1 MNDDTFYD
9 LDSLFEGDEYNHR
22 KVSNDQIPCM
32 NNQNEEEKSTEND
45 DKTMTIQEK
54 DVEVARCE
62 IDLQNLKGGEIMVRK
77 RKTEDFCSGS
87 TNEAL
92 VETKIN
98 LRRSQR
104 INSNPSQE
112 PIRKKKR
119 YKREKIE
126 SSSGQKDKLNL

>member
-1 MNDDTFYD
+1 MNNDIFYD
-9 LDSLFEGDEYNHR
+9 LDPLFEGDEYNHR

-32 NNQNEEEKSTEND
+32 NNPNEEEKSTEND

-62 IDLQNLKGGEIMVRK
+62 IDLQNLKGDEMMVRK
-77 RKTEDFCSGS
+77 RKTEDFSSGS

-92 VETKIN
+92 VKTKIN

-104 INSNPSQE
+104 IAINPSQE
-112 PIRKKKR
+112 LIRKKIK
-119 YKREKIE
+119 EK
-126 SSSGQKDKLNL
+126 